1 MAIHEDEYLQRRH
14 VYEEHAYVLDFLPY
28 GRSSEKSRHL
38 AVPTVQIMGEQFFT
52 LLEAELKIGATVLVH
67 ERIYIGRDRREKV
80 DRILTRISYE
90 QLTANAKAEI
100 VPLIS
105 ELVKTQEKRF
115 VDFFNNSQPVTP
127 RMHSLELLPGIGK
140 KSMWQIV
147 NMRERK
153 TFVSYKDI
161 QERTGL
167 SDIPKI
173 ISKRIIEE
181 LSSDAKYRLFTR
193 AVCACGNNRSLS
205 TTEETRP
212 KLPCRQTSSC
222 KSSLER

>member
-1 MAIHEDEYLQRRH
+1 
-14 VYEEHAYVLDFLPY
+14 
-28 GRSSEKSRHL
+28 
-38 AVPTVQIMGEQFFT
+38 
-52 LLEAELKIGATVLVH
+52 KI
-67 ERIYIGRDRREKV
+67 

-140 KSMWQIV
+140 KSMWQTV
-147 NMRERK
+147 NVRERK
-153 TFVSYKDI
+153 PFASYKDI

-181 LSSDAKYRLFTR
+181 LSTDSKYRLFTR
-193 AVCACGNNRSLS
+193 AV
-205 TTEETRP
+205 
-212 KLPCRQTSSC
+212 
-222 KSSLER
+222 

>member
-1 MAIHEDEYLQRRH
+1 LAIHEDEYLQRRH
-14 VYEEHAYVLDFLPY
+14 VYEEHAYVLDFLLY

-67 ERIYIGRDRREKV
+67 ERIYIGRERREKV
-80 DRILTRISYE
+80 DRILTRISYD

-100 VPLIS
+100 VPLIG
-105 ELVKTQEKRF
+105 ELVKSQEKRF
-115 VDFFNNSQPVTP
+115 VEFFNNSQPVTP

-147 NMRERK
+147 NTRERK
-153 TFVSYKDI
+153 PFTSYKDI

-181 LSSDAKYRLFTR
+181 LSTESKYRLFTR
-193 AVCACGNNRSLS
+193 TV
-205 TTEETRP
+205 
-212 KLPCRQTSSC
+212 
-222 KSSLER
+222 